1 MTMLEL
7 NEREKILTCVIQLA
21 EACAYDGAHGRQ
33 VTRLALRLF
42 DELNELHQLGARDRL
57 RLECA
62 ALLHDIG
69 WQSGGKG
76 HHRASM
82 QMILESPL
90 LPFDDQERAVVG
102 CIARYHRRGLP
113 GLIHP
118 LYAALETREQEAVSK
133 LAALLR
139 LAEGLDHDHKQRI
152 KDMTC
157 RIRPRKVVVR
167 ASAARH
173 SLELARE
180 TLDKADLFVLV
191 YRRKLEFNWKPLLQ
205 PKADEQLEKP

>member
-1 MTMLEL
+1 MTVSEAI
-7 NEREKILTCVIQLA
+7 EREKILPCVIQLA
-21 EACAYDGAHGRQ
+21 ESCAYDGAHARQ

-42 DELNELHQLGARDRL
+42 DELVELHQLGAQERL

-69 WQSGGKG
+69 WQSGEKG
-76 HHRASM
+76 HHRASL

-90 LPFDDQERAVVG
+90 LPFNFQERAVIG
-102 CIARYHRRGLP
+102 CIARYHRNSLP
-113 GLIHP
+113 ALTHQV
-118 LYAALETREQEAVSK
+118 YAALETREQETVTK

-152 KDMTC
+152 KDVTC

-167 ASAARH
+167 ASAARR

-180 TLDKADLFVLV
+180 TLNKGDLFRLI

-205 PKADEQLEKP
+205 PKTEE

>member
-1 MTMLEL
+1 MLEA

-21 EACAYDGAHGRQ
+21 EACAYDSAHARQ

-42 DELNELHQLGARDRL
+42 DEMNELHQLVARDRL

-90 LPFDDQERAVVG
+90 LPFDDHERATIG

-113 GLIHP
+113 ALTHP
-118 LYAALETREQEAVSK
+118 LYAGLETREQEAVSK

-152 KDMTC
+152 KDVTC

-167 ASAARH
+167 ASATRH

-205 PKADEQLEKP
+205 PKAEEQLEKP

>member
-1 MTMLEL
+1 MAMPAI
-7 NEREKILTCVIQLA
+7 NDREKILQCVYQLA
-21 EACAYDGAHGRQ
+21 EESAYDSPHARQ

-42 DELNELHQLGARDRL
+42 DELGELHQLGPADRL

-69 WQSGGKG
+69 WQTGAKG

-90 LPFDDQERAVVG
+90 LPFDERERAIIG
-102 CIARYHRRGLP
+102 CIARYHRKSLP
-113 GLIHP
+113 AITHQP
-118 LYAALETREQEAVSK
+118 YAALEANDQEGVSR

-152 KDMTC
+152 KDLTC

-167 ASAARH
+167 ANAARR
-173 SLELARE
+173 SLELAQSILE
-180 TLDKADLFVLV
+180 KSDLFVLV

-205 PKADEQLEKP
+205 VKNEE

>member
-1 MTMLEL
+1 VTMLEL
-7 NEREKILTCVIQLA
+7 NEREKILACVIQLA
-21 EACAYDGAHGRQ
+21 EACAYDGAHARQ

>member
-7 NEREKILTCVIQLA
+7 NEREKILACVIQLA
-21 EACAYDGAHGRQ
+21 EACAYDGAHARQ